1 MKFYGEMR
9 VQGSGPLDGDR
20 FDALAYALAEI
31 EQTDPAVAE
40 VDLTASLAQGWIT
53 ASMIID
59 QEDLERAVAKLI
71 ATVRT
76 AIYPNGDI
84 AGSWKFLA
92 ETADLSIRPAA
103 DRRAPGDQRPASAA
117 PAGGGLPVRRGGPA
131 VGGGLPIRGGGPAGG
146 GDPAGGGPAGGG
158 LPVRGGVTAGT
169 GQPVREGSPG
179 ARAAATGR
187 AAGGPRLVTPCR
199 RPVAR

>member
-9 VQGSGPLDGDR
+9 IQGSGPLDGAR

-31 EQTDPAVAE
+31 EQTDAAVAE
-40 VDLTASLAQGWIT
+40 VDLTASLAQGWVT

-59 QEDLERAVAKLI
+59 QADLERAVAKLI

-92 ETADLSIRPAA
+92 ETADLSIRPA
-103 DRRAPGDQRPASAA
+103 DRRAGGDQRPGSAT
-117 PAGGGLPVRRGGPA
+117 PA
-131 VGGGLPIRGGGPAGG
+131 
-146 GDPAGGGPAGGG
+146 GG
-158 LPVRGGVTAGT
+158 LPVRGRP
-169 GQPVREGSPG
+169 PVV
-179 ARAAATGR
+179 
-187 AAGGPRLVTPCR
+187 GGL
-199 RPVAR
+199 PV